1 MDTSVSGF
9 SNTHISHNNTLEE
22 QKDHIMVDIRTENN
36 KVFRHEEQKDF
47 AWQDQQVPPVVG
59 FYGNFPSFHEAK
71 DHNMYDINQT
81 YQTSGTKLS
90 YMGTQSIQTWDNY
103 QVISPKSQ
111 GVNPHGSNSSKQ
123 KRQNSKGGDMN
134 FWQVLPVY

>member
-9 SNTHISHNNTLEE
+9 SNNRSNNNIMEE

-36 KVFRHEEQKDF
+36 KVFRQEEQKDF

-59 FYGNFPSFHEAK
+59 FYGNFPSFHETK
-71 DHNMYDINQT
+71 DHNMYDNQT
-81 YQTSGTKLS
+81 YQTSGTKLA
-90 YMGTQSIQTWDNY
+90 YMGTQTWDNY
-103 QVISPKSQ
+103 QVVSPKSQ
-111 GVNPHGSNSSKQ
+111 GIPHVSNSNKQ